1 MTKKIKKLAVIRS
14 DGQQDACPF
23 GLPIPFGCKRAG
35 ELITRMAPI
44 DILGE
49 DASEEEK
56 EEIAHANRRLL
67 MWLLSEE
74 KCGVCK
80 YAGKLFKDKDVV
92 ECNWDTDV
100 SGDHEGPALLG
111 SPFYYKHFS
120 GLGLDGLYSYP
131 LGFYTDNSIDRGMY
145 YGMYSIEST
154 GEREV
159 ELKKD
164 SDEEKKE

>member
-14 DGQQDACPF
+14 NKQDTCPF
-23 GLPIPFGCKRAG
+23 GLPIPFGCRKVG
-35 ELITRMAPI
+35 ELITRMA
-44 DILGE
+44 DVDVLGE
-49 DASEEEK
+49 DASEEER
-56 EEIAHANRRLL
+56 EAIAQANRRLL

-74 KCGVCK
+74 KCGECK

-100 SGDHEGPALLG
+100 SGEHERGALLG

-120 GLGLDGLYSYP
+120 GMGLDGLYSYP

-154 GEREV
+154 GQKEV
-159 ELKKD
+159 KLKKD
-164 SDEEKKE
+164 SDERKKE